1 MGLKVV
7 KRDGKIEEYNSNKI
21 YKAIESAAEKS
32 GEVVEINF
40 YNLTE
45 KITNKIIDL
54 KQQQISIEQIQSIVE
69 HCLMVSK
76 YKSTAKAYIEYRHER
91 DIVRESK
98 GQLLKTIEAFID
110 QTDKS
115 LLTENANK
123 ASTVVTTHRDLLT
136 GLLSKHYTINHL
148 LDKEVAKAHNSGFIH
163 VHDADYYISPLTNCI
178 DEEGWITVRKD
189 GVVTT
194 LRLIDLKNKYCMEE
208 GVTELDNLQ
217 VLSRNG
223 WSKIDAVSIRKL
235 ENREKLLVFKTR
247 SGLSLKTTEKHR
259 IPILRDGNEIVVFAE
274 EIREG
279 DHFLSSPVSSCEH
292 NQTDVI
298 DLSKMLDENS
308 GKVFVSGLEKLQ
320 KFLQYK
326 TNQTAQQLLR
336 TFDIKDTKNFK
347 SLSLKDFNK
356 LRDKVSIPY
365 DVVSEI
371 VLYRKGAKAK
381 IPLLLQNSRELAR
394 MFGYIF
400 SDGCVSKS
408 ENAGCYQV
416 TFSNTNAEYLEDFK
430 KCLSVVF
437 PDVNYSVQTPTLKST
452 TPCTHVVI
460 ANGVVWE
467 FFNNFKKGAYDIS
480 IPNFIMDGDE
490 GIKYSFLSAAIDGD
504 GHWSN
509 QVRYTTVCEK
519 YAQQFLL
526 MLEKLDYHPT
536 YLVKN
541 SKGSVYKAYKIV
553 GTRNYD
559 THIITLNN
567 VGDINRLCNM
577 TTSYKAKRFG
587 LIERKGVDHDY
598 DVVRKITEEYK
609 KDSYVFDLETSDS
622 WFIVNGFVVHN
633 CSLVNYRDMLENGF
647 YIGDAFIEQP
657 KSIGVAAT
665 ILTQIIQSVASGQFG
680 GQTSA
685 HIDSGLA
692 SYVEKSHIKLKEQAE
707 KWNLPDE
714 WVEEQ
719 LEKEVYDAMQTFLY
733 QVNSLTTTNGQ
744 TPFITISFGLDTS
757 KYGRMIT
764 KAYLQNHI
772 KGVGKDK
779 VTPVF
784 PKVIFF
790 LEEGINLKPEDVNYD
805 LKQLAIDCATKRI
818 YPDFISVPLNKK
830 ITGAKETA
838 VTSMSCRSF
847 LSNYVENGKE
857 KFDGRYNLGVVT
869 LNLPMIAKESVVTD
883 VPFECVLNKFM
894 DVAYKAHMGRVDR
907 LKGTKAKQNPT
918 MFVNGA
924 LARLHPEETIDKLF
938 YNGYASISIGFIG
951 LAETCEILK
960 GKLDKQE
967 CINILKLM
975 RNKVEEYKEKSNIG
989 FSLYG
994 TPSESYCQ
1002 RAVSKYEEYFNEKWN
1017 KDYFTNSFHLPVWVE
1032 CSPFEKWEYE
1042 SGFADVCSGGFIGYI
1057 EQPSLVNNKK
1067 AYETFI
1073 DYAYPKIPY
1082 FGINTPVDKC
1092 FKCGFEGEFNA
1103 GQEGYTCPDCGNH
1116 EEGTVSVIR
1125 RVSGYLSAP
1134 NSRPFNEG
1142 KQQECMN
1149 RVKHS

>member
-21 YKAIESAAEKS
+21 YKAVEIASEKS
-32 GEVVEINF
+32 GEICEIDI
-40 YNLTE
+40 YSLTE
-45 KITNKIIDL
+45 KITNKIVDL
-54 KQQQISIEQIQSIVE
+54 KQLQISIEQIQSIVE

-98 GQLLKTIEAFID
+98 GQLLKTIESFID

-148 LDKEVAKAHNSGFIH
+148 LDKEVAKAHNKGFIH
-163 VHDADYYISPLTNCI
+163 VHDADYYISPLT
-178 DEEGWITVRKD
+178 
-189 GVVTT
+189 
-194 LRLIDLKNKYCMEE
+194 
-208 GVTELDNLQ
+208 
-217 VLSRNG
+217 
-223 WSKIDAVSIRKL
+223 
-235 ENREKLLVFKTR
+235 
-247 SGLSLKTTEKHR
+247 
-259 IPILRDGNEIVVFAE
+259 
-274 EIREG
+274 
-279 DHFLSSPVSSCEH
+279 
-292 NQTDVI
+292 
-298 DLSKMLDENS
+298 
-308 GKVFVSGLEKLQ
+308 
-320 KFLQYK
+320 
-326 TNQTAQQLLR
+326 
-336 TFDIKDTKNFK
+336 
-347 SLSLKDFNK
+347 
-356 LRDKVSIPY
+356 
-365 DVVSEI
+365 
-371 VLYRKGAKAK
+371 
-381 IPLLLQNSRELAR
+381 
-394 MFGYIF
+394 
-400 SDGCVSKS
+400 
-408 ENAGCYQV
+408 
-416 TFSNTNAEYLEDFK
+416 
-430 KCLSVVF
+430 
-437 PDVNYSVQTPTLKST
+437 
-452 TPCTHVVI
+452 
-460 ANGVVWE
+460 
-467 FFNNFKKGAYDIS
+467 
-480 IPNFIMDGDE
+480 
-490 GIKYSFLSAAIDGD
+490 
-504 GHWSN
+504 
-509 QVRYTTVCEK
+509 
-519 YAQQFLL
+519 
-526 MLEKLDYHPT
+526 
-536 YLVKN
+536 
-541 SKGSVYKAYKIV
+541 
-553 GTRNYD
+553 
-559 THIITLNN
+559 
-567 VGDINRLCNM
+567 
-577 TTSYKAKRFG
+577 
-587 LIERKGVDHDY
+587 
-598 DVVRKITEEYK
+598 
-609 KDSYVFDLETSDS
+609 
-622 WFIVNGFVVHN
+622 N

-665 ILTQIIQSVASGQFG
+665 ILTQIIQSVASAQYG

-818 YPDFISVPLNKK
+818 YPDFISVPFNKK

-883 VPFECVLNKFM
+883 APFECVLNKFM
-894 DVAYKAHMGRVDR
+894 DIAYKAHMDRVDR

-960 GKLDKQE
+960 GNLDKQE

-1073 DYAYPKIPY
+1073 DYAYSKIPY